1 MLQENPVNIVE
12 AHLLD
17 RTASTSDFYGQT
29 LRLCLI
35 GFLRPEKKFAS
46 FDALISQINADIK
59 LGRELTLNADNLETL
74 KSGRALAMK
83 FFEST
88 VDQSGTENDNL
99 YWKRETH
106 HVSR

>member
-1 MLQENPVNIVE
+1 MNIVE

-17 RTASTSDFYGQT
+17 RTVSTSDFYGST

-35 GFLRPEKKFAS
+35 GFLRPEKKFDS
-46 FDALISQINADIK
+46 FDALISQINSDINQ
-59 LGRELTLNADNLETL
+59 GRELTLNADKLEML
-74 KSGRALAMK
+74 KSGRALALK

-88 VDQSGTENDNL
+88 VDQSGTENGSI

-106 HVSR
+106 HITR